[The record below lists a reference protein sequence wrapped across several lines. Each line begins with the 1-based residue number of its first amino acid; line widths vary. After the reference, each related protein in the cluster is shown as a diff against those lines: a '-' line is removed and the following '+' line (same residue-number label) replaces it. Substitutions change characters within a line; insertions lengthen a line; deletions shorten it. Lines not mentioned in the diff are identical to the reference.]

1 MSTQEE
7 RRRAIG
13 RRLTEE
19 RQAIGRRL
27 TEERTGQ
34 SIRNDLSR
42 SLPPER
48 TRKTLGAIQARG
60 ALPVQVGVGEWRG
73 GGEAAGGGGIASP
86 LSEVEGSRTYHEHP
100 SWVYSNDYLIATEI
114 RPLRSMT
121 MTDANGAPIVFN
133 FALPPEV

>member
-1 MSTQEE
+1 MTSQEE
-7 RRRAIG
+7 RR
-13 RRLTEE
+13 
-19 RQAIGRRL
+19 
-27 TEERTGQ
+27 Q
-34 SIRNDLSR
+34 SIGQRIRADLSR
-42 SLPPER
+42 SLMPER
-48 TRKTLGAIQARG
+48 KQKMLHPSPPKG

-73 GGEAAGGGGIASP
+73 GGEAVGGGGIASP
-86 LSEVEGSRTYHEHP
+86 LSEVEGSRTYHEHS

>member
-19 RQAIGRRL
+19 RQTIGRRL
-27 TEERTGQ
+27 IEERTGQ
-34 SIRNDLSR
+34 RIRNDLSR

-48 TRKTLGAIQARG
+48 TRKTLGAIQAKG

-73 GGEAAGGGGIASP
+73 GGESSGSGGIASP
-86 LSEVEGSRTYHEHP
+86 LSEVDYDDRTHWPERAIV
-100 SWVYSNDYLIATEI
+100 SSDGLLSFWVRPI
-114 RPLRSMT
+114 RSVSML
-121 MTDANGAPIVFN
+121 DANGAVVVQE
-133 FALPPEV
+133 FAEPT